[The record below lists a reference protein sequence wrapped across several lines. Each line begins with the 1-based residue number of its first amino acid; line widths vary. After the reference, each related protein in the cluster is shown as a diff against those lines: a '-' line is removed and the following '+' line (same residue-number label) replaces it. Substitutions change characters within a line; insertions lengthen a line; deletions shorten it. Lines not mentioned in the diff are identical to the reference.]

1 MPDLFVWYH
10 ADATL
15 ESELKTWLQSV
26 QSELGVQGSLYI
38 RKNETQTTFMEVF
51 PHIESATVAR
61 IEALANKTSCFNDV
75 RRSCEFFEKVKS
87 DD

>member
-10 ADATL
+10 ADAAL
-15 ESELKTWLQSV
+15 EPELKAWLRSV

-38 RKNETQTTFMEVF
+38 RGNEPQITFMEMF
-51 PHIESATVAR
+51 PHIESATIVR
-61 IEALANKTSCFNDV
+61 IEALANKTPCFDDI
-75 RRSCEFFEKVKS
+75 RRNCESFEKVKP

>member
-38 RKNETQTTFMEVF
+38 RKHETQTTFMEVF

-61 IEALANKTSCFNDV
+61 IKAQANKTSCFDNI
-75 RRSCEFFEKVKS
+75 RRSCESFEKVKS